1 MSQRR
6 KWALTIFAAL
16 VAIYILASF
25 YVVDVTEYAVVTRF
39 GDPVAIE
46 TEPGLRFD
54 WLKPIEQITRIDA
67 RLLVLDL
74 PPSEFLTEDKKNVVA
89 SAYALWR
96 VDDPLQY
103 LQRVYSRLGAES
115 RISDVLS
122 SEIGA
127 ALGSVPFSALVST
140 DSTEIRLDE
149 VVASIHE
156 KSRERIL
163 RDYGV
168 RLEEFRLKRLAFP
181 SQNKESVFQ
190 RMRAERQRIAKRYRS
205 EGDEE
210 ATKIRAEADR
220 QSSEIVA
227 SARRQAEEI
236 SGEAEAEASRIY
248 AEAVRKDPDFYRFL
262 RTLETYEKIIDT
274 KMTLVIPSDSELMEL
289 LMKGPSK
296 TP

>member
-1 MSQRR
+1 MSRTVR
-6 KWALTIFAAL
+6 WIFTFLGLLAAL
-16 VAIYILASF
+16 YALSAF

-39 GDPVAIE
+39 GNPVAIH
-46 TEPGLRFD
+46 TEPGLHFD
-54 WLKPIEQITRIDA
+54 PLRPIDSITRIDA

-74 PPSEFLTEDKKNVVA
+74 PPSEYLTEDKKNVVA
-89 SAYALWR
+89 SAYALWQ

-103 LQRVYSRLGAES
+103 LQRVFSRLGAES
-115 RISDVLS
+115 RITDILS

-140 DSTEIRLDE
+140 DSTEIHLDD

-210 ATKIRAEADR
+210 ATKLRAEADR
-220 QSSEIVA
+220 ESSEIIA
-227 SARRQAEEI
+227 SARRQAKEI
-236 SGEAEAEASRIY
+236 QGEGEAEAARIY
-248 AEAVRKDPDFYRFL
+248 ADAVRVDPDFYHFL
-262 RTLETYEKIIDT
+262 RTLEAYEKIIDGN
-274 KMTLVIPSDSELMEL
+274 MTLVIPSDSELMEL
-289 LMKGPSK
+289 LMKGPAK
-296 TP
+296 IR

>member
-1 MSQRR
+1 MSNR
-6 KWALTIFAAL
+6 KRWAFALLGAL
-16 VAIYILASF
+16 VVIYVLSAF

-39 GDPVAIE
+39 GNPVAIH

-54 WLKPIEQITRIDA
+54 PLKPIDSITRIDA

-74 PPSEFLTEDKKNVVA
+74 PPSEYLTEDKKNVVA
-89 SAYALWR
+89 SAYALWQ

-115 RISDVLS
+115 RITDILS

-140 DSTEIRLDE
+140 DSTEIRLAE
-149 VVASIHE
+149 VVKSIHD
-156 KSRERIL
+156 KSRDRIL

-190 RMRAERQRIAKRYRS
+190 RMRAERQRIARRYRS
-205 EGDEE
+205 EGEEE
-210 ATKIRAEADR
+210 ATKLRAEADR
-220 QSSEIVA
+220 ESSEINA
-227 SARRQAEEI
+227 SARRQAQEI
-236 SGEAEAEASRIY
+236 RGEGEAEAARIY
-248 AEAVRKDPDFYRFL
+248 ADAVRKDPDFYHFL
-262 RTLETYEKIIDT
+262 RTLESYEKIIDGN
-274 KMTLVIPSDSELMEL
+274 MTLVIPGDSQLMEL
-289 LMKGPSK
+289 LMKGPAG
-296 TP
+296 TR